1 MENLI
6 FFVLGTIF
14 ATGLIGLWFLIK
26 QVLKISRKTETL
38 ENNVNINV
46 EVMNDSFDEVHK
58 RIDEV
63 RDEIVSEREELQK
76 SIDKVYTFVDS
87 RLNKTIG
94 LLSER
99 MDRCEAERAN

>member
-14 ATGLIGLWFLIK
+14 AAGLIGLWFLIK

-63 RDEIVSEREELQK
+63 RDELESKREELQK
-76 SIDKVYTFVDS
+76 SIDKVYTYVDS
-87 RLNKTIG
+87 RLDKTIG
-94 LLSER
+94 LLSELVQ
-99 MDRCEAERAN
+99 M